1 MRLTARLCD
10 AMVWLGE
17 PATPETF
24 VTDEMLIE
32 LESLGIIEYDRAT
45 GKVKF
50 TPAGALEFRYTVGHD
65 PTRNN

>member
-1 MRLTARLCD
+1 MRLTARMRD

-32 LESLGIIEYDRAT
+32 LESLGIIDYDRAT
-45 GKVKF
+45 GTIKF
-50 TPAGALEFRYTVGHD
+50 TPAGAREFRYTVGHD
-65 PTRNN
+65 PTRNI